1 MANCPGSVGSAGQ
14 LDSLRLVVDL
24 SLDQLITF
32 DEPADL
38 SALTLPELRELRDRY
53 QEIENGLSYARRL
66 IQGRLDTVSVEM
78 ERRAEHDPDR
88 DLVHRLQNALAA
100 HTRGPGLPRPNPE
113 LDPPAWADDLVA
125 GVDRLLGPAALGD
138 LTDVSDGALAD
149 AAAGI
154 ASEAREVSAAR
165 HDVHRRIDRV
175 QDELVSRYRAGA
187 SVDDLLS

>member
-66 IQGRLDTVSVEM
+66 IQGRLDTVSVEISSIGIL
-78 ERRAEHDPDR
+78 ENPIVAE
-88 DLVHRLQNALAA
+88 
-100 HTRGPGLPRPNPE
+100 
-113 LDPPAWADDLVA
+113 
-125 GVDRLLGPAALGD
+125 
-138 LTDVSDGALAD
+138 
-149 AAAGI
+149 
-154 ASEAREVSAAR
+154 
-165 HDVHRRIDRV
+165 
-175 QDELVSRYRAGA
+175 
-187 SVDDLLS
+187 